1 MNNPLHS
8 ALFSSLKKRLDQA
21 LPGVAAQEKMA
32 SSIRSAL
39 QLKAHPDEL
48 TRKSAVLILF
58 YPYGGQIYFP
68 MIVRPVYTG
77 VHSGQVAFPGGRME
91 ETDPDLAYTALRE
104 ANEEIGIQAAGVEVL
119 GRLSP
124 LFIPASNYMVYP
136 VVGATGVRPDFILDP
151 KEVAQLVEVPL
162 YELQDITKIGSK
174 EITIRDN
181 ICIQAPFY
189 DLQGQT
195 VWGASAMILS
205 ELLAVLEEAGF
216 S

>member
-1 MNNPLHS
+1 MNKPLHA
-8 ALFSSLKKRLDQA
+8 ALFRSLKKRLAQA

-39 QLKAHPDEL
+39 RLKAHPDEF

-58 YPYGGQIYFP
+58 YPYDGQIYFP

-91 ETDPDLAYTALRE
+91 ETDRDFADTALRE
-104 ANEEIGIQAAGVEVL
+104 ALEEIGIQPAAVDVL
-119 GRLSP
+119 GLLSP

-136 VVGATGVRPDFILDP
+136 VVGATELRPDFLLDL

-162 YELQDITKIGSK
+162 AQLQDITRIGSK
-174 EITIRDN
+174 EIIIRDN
-181 ICIQAPFY
+181 TVIQAPFY

-205 ELLAVLEEAGF
+205 ELLAVLEEAEF